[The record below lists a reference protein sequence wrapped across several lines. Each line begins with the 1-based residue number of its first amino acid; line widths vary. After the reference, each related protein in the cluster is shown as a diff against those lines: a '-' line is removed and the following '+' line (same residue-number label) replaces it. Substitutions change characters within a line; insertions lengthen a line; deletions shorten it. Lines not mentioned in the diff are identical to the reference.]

1 MKERRRVISA
11 VLLALLLSAGA
22 CGGAAEIRGN
32 SSADRLS
39 EETENGSRDE
49 TDGFESTDGKAS
61 NFSSEAENSSFGASS
76 EDSPEEESSS
86 DSSEEVRE
94 VLFYLH
100 FNSPFPVAD
109 KVLVG
114 TQSGETA
121 ELDNAE
127 NAFIKLN
134 EKAAQAKLLTTGVE
148 PTSEPVYHFSGWAYD
163 RDGERPFDG
172 LVPDCG
178 EIALYAVWTRSQRYV
193 KLSLYGDKEFLDA
206 YYLVKDTTF
215 TQAAADKIAGR
226 YAELGIETD
235 GLYTSDGKPFAI
247 GGIVGEDAELF
258 PRPRPACRH
267 N

>member
-1 MKERRRVISA
+1 MKGRRRVISA

-148 PTSEPVYHFSGWAYD
+148 PTSEPVYHFSG
-163 RDGERPFDG
+163 
-172 LVPDCG
+172 
-178 EIALYAVWTRSQRYV
+178 
-193 KLSLYGDKEFLDA
+193 
-206 YYLVKDTTF
+206 
-215 TQAAADKIAGR
+215 
-226 YAELGIETD
+226 LGIRSGRRTAFRRPCSRLRGNSAVC
-235 GLYTSDGKPFAI
+235 GLDPFSKVCKA
-247 GGIVGEDAELF
+247 VPL
-258 PRPRPACRH
+258 RR
-267 N
+267 

>member
-1 MKERRRVISA
+1 MKGRRRVISA

-148 PTSEPVYHFSGWAYD
+148 PTSEPVYHFRAGHTIGTAN
-163 RDGERPFDG
+163 G
-172 LVPDCG
+172 LST
-178 EIALYAVWTRSQRYV
+178 AL
-193 KLSLYGDKEFLDA
+193 FP
-206 YYLVKDTTF
+206 
-215 TQAAADKIAGR
+215 IAG
-226 YAELGIETD
+226 
-235 GLYTSDGKPFAI
+235 K
-247 GGIVGEDAELF
+247 
-258 PRPRPACRH
+258 
-267 N
+267 

>member
-94 VLFYLH
+94 VLF
-100 FNSPFPVAD
+100 
-109 KVLVG
+109 
-114 TQSGETA
+114 
-121 ELDNAE
+121 
-127 NAFIKLN
+127 
-134 EKAAQAKLLTTGVE
+134 
-148 PTSEPVYHFSGWAYD
+148 
-163 RDGERPFDG
+163 
-172 LVPDCG
+172 
-178 EIALYAVWTRSQRYV
+178 
-193 KLSLYGDKEFLDA
+193 LS
-206 YYLVKDTTF
+206 TF
-215 TQAAADKIAGR
+215 Q
-226 YAELGIETD
+226 
-235 GLYTSDGKPFAI
+235 
-247 GGIVGEDAELF
+247 
-258 PRPRPACRH
+258 
-267 N
+267 

>member
-1 MKERRRVISA
+1 MKGRRRVISA

-148 PTSEPVYHFSGWAYD
+148 PTSEPVYQYD
-163 RDGERPFDG
+163 PATG
-172 LVPDCG
+172 
-178 EIALYAVWTRSQRYV
+178 T
-193 KLSLYGDKEFLDA
+193 
-206 YYLVKDTTF
+206 
-215 TQAAADKIAGR
+215 AAIT
-226 YAELGIETD
+226 LIQ
-235 GLYTSDGKPFAI
+235 DGKQATFQ
-247 GGIVGEDAELF
+247 GYRSEERRVGKE
-258 PRPRPACRH
+258 CRSRWSPYH
-267 N
+267 